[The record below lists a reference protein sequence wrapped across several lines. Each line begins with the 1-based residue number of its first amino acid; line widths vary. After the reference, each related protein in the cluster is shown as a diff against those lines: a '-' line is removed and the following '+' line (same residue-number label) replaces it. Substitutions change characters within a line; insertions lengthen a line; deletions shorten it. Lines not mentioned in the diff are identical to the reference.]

1 MAGRIILWAVII
13 GLVGLG
19 VGYLIFGRVAGQYVS
34 IGELLQ
40 APRNILEDLA
50 ESITGMQH
58 ARRNILISGAVGAA
72 VGLVV
77 GALVGRR
84 RA

>member
-13 GLVGLG
+13 GVVGLG
-19 VGYLIFGRVAGQYVS
+19 VGYLIFGRVGGEYLS
-34 IGELLQ
+34 IGQLLR
-40 APRNILEDLA
+40 APQNLLEDLA
-50 ESITGMQH
+50 ESITGIQH
-58 ARRNILISGAVGAA
+58 ARRNVLISGAVGAA

-77 GALVGRR
+77 GALIGRR

>member
-1 MAGRIILWAVII
+1 MAGRIILWGVII
-13 GLVGLG
+13 GVAGLV
-19 VGYLIFGRVAGQYVS
+19 VGYLIFGRVAGEYVS

-40 APRNILEDLA
+40 GPRNVLEDLA
-50 ESITGMQH
+50 ESITGIQY
-58 ARRNILISGAVGAA
+58 ARRNVLISGAVGAA

-77 GALVGRR
+77 GALLGRR